1 MPGLPVAALMFV
13 CPGLAALILVRRAQ
27 GSQGVRALLSKAI
40 DYRGVTPSAWYA
52 PLLLLNPAVFAL
64 SYLAMRAF
72 GSTVPSLKMQVVP
85 TLALC
90 LVFLVSAFGEEL
102 GWSGYAIDPLQHRW
116 GALRASL
123 LLGIVWAAFHWIAL
137 LEVHRSFRWIAW
149 WSLWTV
155 SQRVMMVWFYNATH
169 RSVFAVVLMHASAN
183 VCWQVFPIRGSFF
196 DPRLTGLIAT
206 ILAIFAIAFWRPR
219 EAVPGG

>member
-1 MPGLPVAALMFV
+1 MPGLPMAALMFV

-27 GSQGVRALLSKAI
+27 GSQGVRALLSRAI

-137 LEVHRSFRWIAW
+137 LQVHRSFRVDCMVVAVDRLAAGHDGLVLQCHAQKRIRRCSHAC
-149 WSLWTV
+149 L
-155 SQRVMMVWFYNATH
+155 SQRLLAGV
-169 RSVFAVVLMHASAN
+169 S
-183 VCWQVFPIRGSFF
+183 
-196 DPRLTGLIAT
+196 DPRLVL
-206 ILAIFAIAFWRPR
+206 
-219 EAVPGG
+219 